1 MRLNRVLALGVVLL
15 AFGGAAQAQP
25 DCVHR
30 WHSWEPQRTAL
41 FYLKGEPG
49 QPVQSVHVAAEVAT
63 NLMFPSEV
71 DPALTKVV
79 GGEGRFE
86 PLMIGGRSVV
96 IVPLRDLAEGESF
109 SLIVTLKDGTAVPF
123 DLRAPRLHD
132 GSDGQV
138 DVHLDQEET
147 TSVRQA
153 LQLARS
159 RVEALTS
166 ENERH
171 VQEDASVD
179 HALAALLAQGR
190 VDLTPFKETVPT
202 VLHEGGIDLK
212 VITFRPRSQQSD
224 FGKTAVVVRVTNKDP
239 KAAWD
244 LDEVRLLSAVSR
256 DMKPFALRASAQVIA
271 PGQTAAFAVVMDL
284 ATFGPDQKDH
294 LVLEL
299 WRATPTVPTRQAA
312 IELVMAEE
320 QATPVRTPRRSQTR

>member
-1 MRLNRVLALGVVLL
+1 MRRNHAWAVGIVLL
-15 AFGGAAQAQP
+15 AFDGAAQAQP

-41 FYLKGEPG
+41 FYLKGDPG

-63 NLMFPSEV
+63 NLMFPGEV
-71 DPALTKVV
+71 DPALTKLI
-79 GGEGRFE
+79 GGDGRFE
-86 PLMIGGRSVV
+86 PLMISGRSVV
-96 IVPLRDLAEGESF
+96 IVPLRDLSEGETF

-132 GSDGQV
+132 SSDGQV
-138 DVHLDQEET
+138 DVHLYQEET

-171 VQEDASVD
+171 VQEDASVN
-179 HALAALLAQGR
+179 HALAGLLAQGR
-190 VDLTPFKETVPT
+190 TDLTPFKEMGTKM
-202 VLHEGGIDLK
+202 LRESGINLK
-212 VITFRPRSQQSD
+212 VITLRPRDQRSD
-224 FGKTAVVVRVTNKDP
+224 LGKAAVVVRVTNTDP
-239 KAAWD
+239 KTNWA

-256 DMKPFALRASAQVIA
+256 DMKPFALRASAPTIA
-271 PGQTAAFAVVMDL
+271 PGETAAVAVVMDL
-284 ATFGPDQKDH
+284 AAFGPDQKDH

-320 QATPVRTPRRSQTR
+320 RATPVGAPERSQTR